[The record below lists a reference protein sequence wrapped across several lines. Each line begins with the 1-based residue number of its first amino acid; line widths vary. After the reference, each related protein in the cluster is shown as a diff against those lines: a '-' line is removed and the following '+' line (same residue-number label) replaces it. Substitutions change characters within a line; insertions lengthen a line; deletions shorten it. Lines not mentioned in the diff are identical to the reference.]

1 MLSRSRPNEAYR
13 QTSFEARLL
22 GSSREELV
30 LFCLEDFLDNL
41 RHLELA
47 DTREDRQARSRAIT
61 RCVTALTAL
70 ELGIDRNA
78 EMGAT
83 LAQFYGSAKST
94 LLDSIRQ
101 TDARAIA
108 GLKTDFGEIAGAFRG
123 ALYN

>member
-1 MLSRSRPNEAYR
+1 MLSCCKPNEAYR
-13 QTSFEARLL
+13 QTHFEARLL

-30 LFCLEDFLDNL
+30 LFCLEDLLDNL

-47 DTREDRQARSRAIT
+47 DSREDRAGRSRKIT

-78 EMGAT
+78 EMGAP
-83 LAQFYGSAKST
+83 LAQFYGSAKSI

-101 TDARAIA
+101 TDLRAIA
-108 GLKTDFGEIAGAFRG
+108 ALKTDFSEIAGAFRG
-123 ALYN
+123 AFYN

>member
-1 MLSRSRPNEAYR
+1 MSGRSSGLEI
-13 QTSFEARLL
+13 
-22 GSSREELV
+22 GSGCRGV
-30 LFCLEDFLDNL
+30 
-41 RHLELA
+41 
-47 DTREDRQARSRAIT
+47 DRQARSRAIT

>member
-1 MLSRSRPNEAYR
+1 MLSRSKPNEAYR
-13 QTSFEARLL
+13 QTNFEARLL

-30 LFCLEDFLDNL
+30 LFCLEDLLDSM

-47 DTREDRQARSRAIT
+47 DSRKDRAGRSRAIT

-78 EMGAT
+78 EMGAP
-83 LAQFYGSAKST
+83 LAQFYGSAKSI

-101 TDARAIA
+101 TDAQAISA
-108 GLKTDFGEIAGAFRG
+108 LRTDFSEIAGAFRE
-123 ALYN
+123 AFYS